1 MGFNLKDV
9 KGQSFDPIPEGR
21 YTVVVDKA
29 EITTTKESGN
39 PMIKATLK
47 IVEGDFKN
55 RLAWDN
61 FVLTEK
67 SLWKLKTFLEA
78 ADSKLSESGDA
89 TEQDIANAMVG
100 AKVSV
105 YLENRV
111 GPEGQ
116 VSSNAKNYTAIEGQP
131 ATAKK
136 TATGKTSL
144 LG

>member
-1 MGFNLKDV
+1 MGFNLKEV

-78 ADSKLSESGDA
+78 AGSKLSESGNA
-89 TEQDIANAMVG
+89 TEQDIANAMEGV
-100 AKVSV
+100 KVSV
-105 YLENRV
+105 FLENRT
-111 GPEGQ
+111 GENGQ
-116 VSSNAKNYTAIEGQP
+116 VTSNAKNYTAVEAQP
-131 ATAKK
+131 AMAKK
-136 TATGKTSL
+136 SGKTSL